1 KTAQFSEADKQALR
15 EKIRDLYVAD
25 YTNTWRAALNE
36 IDVKY
41 FNDIND
47 AVMVLENIT
56 SNLEPMQ
63 RLLRTLDD

>member
-1 KTAQFSEADKQALR
+1 M
-15 EKIRDLYVAD
+15 AD

-63 RLLRTLDD
+63 RLLRTLDDNTQLYSALPKDESALKSC